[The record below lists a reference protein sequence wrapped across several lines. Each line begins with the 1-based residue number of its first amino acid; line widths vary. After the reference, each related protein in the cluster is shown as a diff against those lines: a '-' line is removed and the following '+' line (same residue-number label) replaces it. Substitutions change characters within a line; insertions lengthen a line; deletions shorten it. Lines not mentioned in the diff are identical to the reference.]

1 MLHYRLKDGW
11 RTEQSMADGMLQMM
25 NEFMQQN
32 AQLPQGPGPASP
44 FAMEQMRRELE
55 RAQHSG
61 SPAWA
66 AEFDPGMQ
74 APQMGPSM
82 QKQPAGF
89 NPAEFAKFQQMNSS
103 ARTASPV
110 AAEQPSMMGGYQRP
124 MYGMGGMGMG
134 MGMGGMGMGMMPQN
148 YSQQNFQQPAQSSS
162 KGKERLVEL
171 DDQDWEAH
179 FASTSK
185 QS

>member
-1 MLHYRLKDGW
+1 MTDGC
-11 RTEQSMADGMLQMM
+11 AQMM

-82 QKQPAGF
+82 QKQPGF
-89 NPAEFAKFQQMNSS
+89 NPAEFAKFQQMNSA

-110 AAEQPSMMGGYQRP
+110 AADQPSMMGGYQRP
-124 MYGMGGMGMG
+124 MMGMGMGGMGMG
-134 MGMGGMGMGMMPQN
+134 MGGMGMGMGMMPQN
-148 YSQQNFQQPAQSSS
+148 YSQQNMQQPAQSSA

-171 DDQDWEAH
+171 NDQDWEAH
-179 FASTSK
+179 FAELEKTD
-185 QS
+185 QNLDARRRGEQAH